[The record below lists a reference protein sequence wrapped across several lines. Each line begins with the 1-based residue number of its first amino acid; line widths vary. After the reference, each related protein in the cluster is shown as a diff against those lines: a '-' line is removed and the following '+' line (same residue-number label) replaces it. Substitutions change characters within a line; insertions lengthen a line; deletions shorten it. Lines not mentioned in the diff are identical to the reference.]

1 MMRSITTK
9 LMLVFLAVSLVIITL
24 IFGLAS
30 RYTNTTIRDFYI
42 AQSVDPI
49 AKELVEYYAINHSW
63 DGVANR
69 FQVIMQRDFPEQ
81 GSLAD
86 QPVLYLTDV
95 NGVLIYPKKMPASGM
110 HMMDRDVRNGV
121 SLVLDGEKIGTLVF
135 ITRNYNW
142 EVRQPIFLARINRLL
157 YSISAAAI
165 ILAIILGS
173 ILSPRMTRPIRELT
187 AATKAA
193 AAGDLSHKVKVRSD
207 DELGELAESF
217 NTMNSELDRLI
228 TARKQMTADIAH
240 ELRTPISIILG
251 NTDGIRDGVI
261 PMSRETFDIIAEETE
276 RLNSLVEDLHTLSR
290 AEAGELPMN
299 FISISVQ
306 ELIDALHLPQFQA
319 TQSKTLEIIPNIES
333 DLPLI
338 KADPDRMIQV
348 LRNLLNN
355 AYHYTPENGWIT
367 LTARQKDADTVRLSI
382 NDTGPGVAEEE
393 LERIFNRFYRT
404 DTSRQRDGEG
414 SGLGLAIARSIV
426 DRHGGKIWAEN
437 RPEGGLSVIIDLPVD
452 RL

>member
-1 MMRSITTK
+1 MRSITTK

-30 RYTNTTIRDFYI
+30 RYTNTTIRDYYI
-42 AQSVDPI
+42 DQSVGPI
-49 AKELVEYYAINHSW
+49 ANELVEYYAINRSW

-81 GSLAD
+81 GSLVD
-86 QPVLYLTDV
+86 RPVLYLLDV
-95 NGVLIYPKKMPASGM
+95 NGVLIYPKMMPADGM

-121 SLVLDGEKIGTLVF
+121 SLVLDGKNIGTLIF

-142 EVRQPIFLARINRLL
+142 DVRQPIFLARINRLL

-173 ILSPRMTRPIRELT
+173 ILAPRITRPIRELT

-193 AAGDLSHKVKVRSD
+193 ASGDLSHKVKVRSD

-276 RLNSLVEDLHTLSR
+276 RLNNLVEDLHTLSR

-299 FISISVQ
+299 FVDVSVQ
-306 ELIDALHLPQFQA
+306 DLVDTLHLHQFQA
-319 TQSKTLEIIPNIES
+319 VLTKPLEIITDLS
-333 DLPLI
+333 ADLPLI
-338 KADPDRMIQV
+338 KADPDRMVQV

-355 AYHYTPENGWIT
+355 ALHYTPENGLIT
-367 LTARQKDADTVRLSI
+367 FVARQKDADTVRLSI
-382 NDTGPGVAEEE
+382 NDTGPGVAEDEI
-393 LERIFNRFYRT
+393 ERIFNRFYRT

-426 DRHGGKIWAEN
+426 DRHSGKIWAEN
-437 RPEGGLSVIIDLPVD
+437 RPEGGLSVIIDLPVNKT
-452 RL
+452 

>member
-1 MMRSITTK
+1 
-9 LMLVFLAVSLVIITL
+9 
-24 IFGLAS
+24 
-30 RYTNTTIRDFYI
+30 
-42 AQSVDPI
+42 
-49 AKELVEYYAINHSW
+49 
-63 DGVANR
+63 
-69 FQVIMQRDFPEQ
+69 
-81 GSLAD
+81 
-86 QPVLYLTDV
+86 
-95 NGVLIYPKKMPASGM
+95 
-110 HMMDRDVRNGV
+110 MMDRDVRNGV

-173 ILSPRMTRPIRELT
+173 ILAPRMTRPIRELT

>member
-1 MMRSITTK
+1 MRSITTK

-30 RYTNTTIRDFYI
+30 RYTNTTIRDYYI
-42 AQSVDPI
+42 DQSVGPI
-49 AKELVEYYAINHSW
+49 ANELIEYYAVNRSW
-63 DGVANR
+63 DGVGNR

-86 QPVLYLTDV
+86 RPVLYLLDV
-95 NGVLIYPKKMPASGM
+95 NGVLIYPKMMPANSM

-121 SLVLDGEKIGTLVF
+121 SLILDGKNIGTLIF

-142 EVRQPIFLARINRLL
+142 DVRQPIFLARINRLL

-173 ILSPRMTRPIRELT
+173 ILAPRITRPIRELT

-276 RLNSLVEDLHTLSR
+276 RLNILVEDLHTLSR

-299 FISISVQ
+299 FISISIQ
-306 ELIDALHLPQFQA
+306 DLIDALHLSQYQA
-319 TQSKTLEIIPNIES
+319 MQSKQLNISTEIDP

-355 AYHYTPENGWIT
+355 AYHYTPENGRIT
-367 LTARQKDADTVRLSI
+367 FTARQKDTDTVRLSI
-382 NDTGPGVAEEE
+382 NDTGPGVSEDEI
-393 LERIFNRFYRT
+393 ERIFNRFYRT

-426 DRHGGKIWAEN
+426 DRHSGKIWAEN
-437 RPEGGLSVIIDLPVD
+437 CPEGGLSVIIDLPVD
-452 RL
+452 KT

>member
-81 GSLAD
+81 SSPAD

-95 NGVLIYPKKMPASGM
+95 NDALVYPKMIPARGM
-110 HMMDRDVRNGV
+110 LMMDRDVRNGV

-173 ILSPRMTRPIRELT
+173 ILAPRMTRPIRELT

-355 AYHYTPENGWIT
+355 AYHYTPENGRIT

>member
-1 MMRSITTK
+1 
-9 LMLVFLAVSLVIITL
+9 
-24 IFGLAS
+24 
-30 RYTNTTIRDFYI
+30 
-42 AQSVDPI
+42 
-49 AKELVEYYAINHSW
+49 
-63 DGVANR
+63 
-69 FQVIMQRDFPEQ
+69 
-81 GSLAD
+81 
-86 QPVLYLTDV
+86 
-95 NGVLIYPKKMPASGM
+95 
-110 HMMDRDVRNGV
+110 
-121 SLVLDGEKIGTLVF
+121 
-135 ITRNYNW
+135 
-142 EVRQPIFLARINRLL
+142 
-157 YSISAAAI
+157 
-165 ILAIILGS
+165 
-173 ILSPRMTRPIRELT
+173 
-187 AATKAA
+187 
-193 AAGDLSHKVKVRSD
+193 
-207 DELGELAESF
+207 
-217 NTMNSELDRLI
+217 
-228 TARKQMTADIAH
+228 
-240 ELRTPISIILG
+240 
-251 NTDGIRDGVI
+251 
-261 PMSRETFDIIAEETE
+261 
-276 RLNSLVEDLHTLSR
+276 
-290 AEAGELPMN
+290 MN

-404 DTSRQRDGEG
+404 DTSRPRDGEG

>member
-1 MMRSITTK
+1 MRSITTK

-49 AKELVEYYAINHSW
+49 AKELVDYYAINHSW

-81 GSLAD
+81 GSPAD

-95 NGVLIYPKKMPASGM
+95 NGILIYPRMMPASGM

-121 SLVLDGEKIGTLVF
+121 SLVLDGVKIGTLVF

-142 EVRQPIFLARINRLL
+142 DVRQPIFLARINRLL

-165 ILAIILGS
+165 ILAIVLGS
-173 ILSPRMTRPIRELT
+173 ILAPRITRPIRELT

-193 AAGDLSHKVKVRSD
+193 AAGDLSHKVKVSSD

-306 ELIDALHLPQFQA
+306 ELINDLHLPQFQA
-319 TQSKTLEIIPNIES
+319 MQSKSVEISTNIDP

-348 LRNLLNN
+348 LRNILNN
-355 AYHYTPENGWIT
+355 AYHYTPENGRIT
-367 LTARQKDADTVRLSI
+367 FTASQKDADIVRLGI
-382 NDTGPGVAEEE
+382 NDTGPGVAEDEI
-393 LERIFNRFYRT
+393 ERIFNRFYRT

-437 RPEGGLSVIIDLPVD
+437 RPEGGLSVVIEMPVD
-452 RL
+452 KT

>member
-1 MMRSITTK
+1 MRSITTK
-9 LMLVFLAVSLVIITL
+9 LMLSFLAVSLVIITL

-42 AQSVDPI
+42 DQSVEPI
-49 AKELVEYYAINHSW
+49 AAELINYYSINHSW
-63 DGVANR
+63 DGVASR

-81 GSLAD
+81 GSLVD
-86 QPVLYLTDV
+86 QPVLYLLDV
-95 NGVLIYPKKMPASGM
+95 NGVLIFPKLIPTGGM

-121 SLVLDGEKIGTLVF
+121 SLVLDGVKIGTLIF

-142 EVRQPIFLARINRLL
+142 EVRQPIFLVRINRLL

-165 ILAIILGS
+165 ILAIVLGS
-173 ILSPRMTRPIRELT
+173 ILAPRITRPIRELT

-193 AAGDLSHKVKVRSD
+193 AAGDLSHKVKVRSA

-299 FISISVQ
+299 FISISVR
-306 ELIDALHLPQFQA
+306 ELIEDLHLPQFQA
-319 TQSKTLEIIPNIES
+319 MQSKSVEISTDIDPN
-333 DLPLI
+333 LPLI

-355 AYHYTPENGWIT
+355 AYHYTPENGRIT
-367 LTARQKDADTVRLSI
+367 FTARQKDADIVRLSI
-382 NDTGPGVAEEE
+382 NDSGPGVAKEE
-393 LERIFNRFYRT
+393 LERIFNRFYRILRASVMAKVQGW
-404 DTSRQRDGEG
+404 DWRLPGPSWIGMEERSGQR
-414 SGLGLAIARSIV
+414 IALKV
-426 DRHGGKIWAEN
+426 A
-437 RPEGGLSVIIDLPVD
+437 
-452 RL
+452 

>member
-81 GSLAD
+81 SSPAD
-86 QPVLYLTDV
+86 QPVMYLTDV
-95 NGVLIYPKKMPASGM
+95 NDALVYPKMIPARGM
-110 HMMDRDVRNGV
+110 LMMDRDVRNGV

-173 ILSPRMTRPIRELT
+173 ILAPRMTRPIRELT

>member
-1 MMRSITTK
+1 
-9 LMLVFLAVSLVIITL
+9 
-24 IFGLAS
+24 
-30 RYTNTTIRDFYI
+30 
-42 AQSVDPI
+42 
-49 AKELVEYYAINHSW
+49 
-63 DGVANR
+63 
-69 FQVIMQRDFPEQ
+69 
-81 GSLAD
+81 
-86 QPVLYLTDV
+86 
-95 NGVLIYPKKMPASGM
+95 
-110 HMMDRDVRNGV
+110 
-121 SLVLDGEKIGTLVF
+121 
-135 ITRNYNW
+135 
-142 EVRQPIFLARINRLL
+142 
-157 YSISAAAI
+157 
-165 ILAIILGS
+165 
-173 ILSPRMTRPIRELT
+173 
-187 AATKAA
+187 
-193 AAGDLSHKVKVRSD
+193 
-207 DELGELAESF
+207 
-217 NTMNSELDRLI
+217 MNSELDRLI

-276 RLNSLVEDLHTLSR
+276 RLNNLVEDLHTLSR

-319 TQSKTLEIIPNIES
+319 MQSKPLEISTDIDPN
-333 DLPLI
+333 LPLV

-355 AYHYTPENGWIT
+355 AYHYTPENGLIT
-367 LTARQKDADTVRLSI
+367 FVASQKDANTVRLSI
-382 NDTGPGVAEEE
+382 NDTGPGVAEDEI
-393 LERIFNRFYRT
+393 ERIFNRFYRT

-452 RL
+452 KT

>member
-1 MMRSITTK
+1 MRSITTK

-30 RYTNTTIRDFYI
+30 RYTNTTIRDYYI
-42 AQSVDPI
+42 DQSVGPI
-49 AKELVEYYAINHSW
+49 ANELVEYYAINRSW

-81 GSLAD
+81 GSLVD
-86 QPVLYLTDV
+86 RPVLYLLDV
-95 NGVLIYPKKMPASGM
+95 NGVLIYPKMMPADGM

-121 SLVLDGEKIGTLVF
+121 SLVLDGKNIGTLIF

-142 EVRQPIFLARINRLL
+142 DVRQPIFLARINRLL

-165 ILAIILGS
+165 ILAIVLGS
-173 ILSPRMTRPIRELT
+173 ILAPRITRPIRELT

-193 AAGDLSHKVKVRSD
+193 ASGDLSHKVKVRSD

-261 PMSRETFDIIAEETE
+261 PMSRETFDIIAEEAE

-299 FISISVQ
+299 FVDVSVQ
-306 ELIDALHLPQFQA
+306 DLVDTLHLHQFQA
-319 TQSKTLEIIPNIES
+319 VLTKPLEIITDLS
-333 DLPLI
+333 ADLPLI
-338 KADPDRMIQV
+338 KADPDRMVQV

-355 AYHYTPENGWIT
+355 ALHYTPENGLIT
-367 LTARQKDADTVRLSI
+367 FVARQKDADTVRLSI
-382 NDTGPGVAEEE
+382 NDTGPGVAEDEI
-393 LERIFNRFYRT
+393 ERIFNRFYRT

-426 DRHGGKIWAEN
+426 DRHSGKIWAEN
-437 RPEGGLSVIIDLPVD
+437 RPEGGLSVIIDLPVNKT
-452 RL
+452 

>member
-1 MMRSITTK
+1 MRSITTK

-30 RYTNTTIRDFYI
+30 RYTNTTIRDYYI
-42 AQSVDPI
+42 DQSVGPI
-49 AKELVEYYAINHSW
+49 ANELVEYYAINRSW

-81 GSLAD
+81 GSLVD
-86 QPVLYLTDV
+86 RPVLYLLDV
-95 NGVLIYPKKMPASGM
+95 NGVLIYPKMMPADGM

-121 SLVLDGEKIGTLVF
+121 SLILDGKNIGTLIF

-142 EVRQPIFLARINRLL
+142 DVRQPIFLARINRLL

-165 ILAIILGS
+165 ILAIVLGS
-173 ILSPRMTRPIRELT
+173 ILAPRITRPIRELT

-193 AAGDLSHKVKVRSD
+193 ASGDLSHKVKVRSD

-276 RLNSLVEDLHTLSR
+276 RLNNLVEDLHTLSR

-299 FISISVQ
+299 FVDVSVQ
-306 ELIDALHLPQFQA
+306 DLVDTLHLHQFQA
-319 TQSKTLEIIPNIES
+319 VLTKPLEIITDLS
-333 DLPLI
+333 ADLPLI
-338 KADPDRMIQV
+338 KADPDRMVQV

-355 AYHYTPENGWIT
+355 ALHYTPENGLIT
-367 LTARQKDADTVRLSI
+367 FVARQKDADTVRLSI
-382 NDTGPGVAEEE
+382 NDTGPGVAEDEI
-393 LERIFNRFYRT
+393 ERIFNRFYRT

-426 DRHGGKIWAEN
+426 DRHSGKIWAEN
-437 RPEGGLSVIIDLPVD
+437 RPEGGLSVIIDLPVNKT
-452 RL
+452 